1 MAPKIIVVDDEQPVL
16 NLLKRLVEPLGFE
29 VLTLADSREAALRLE
44 TEKFDGAILDVHMP
58 YLDGFKLCERLRAT
72 SLNRDV
78 PVVMLTG
85 LDDAESMRRGF
96 NAGTTFFLGKPFTRE
111 KIYSL
116 FRAIRGVILR
126 EKRRHGRLPY
136 RTMVACQWHSQHF
149 MAASLNLGERGMML
163 ENSGGVSVG
172 EEVSL
177 EFMLPHADE
186 RVKVRA
192 KLLRRE
198 PPDRTALEFL
208 NLSPDDRNVIQQ
220 YILVGVKH

>member
-29 VLTLADSREAALRLE
+29 VLTLADSREAARRLE
-44 TEKFDGAILDVHMP
+44 TEKFDAAILDVHMP
-58 YLDGFKLCERLRAT
+58 NLDGFKLCERLRAT

-96 NAGTTFFLGKPFTRE
+96 NAGTTFFLGKPFTPG
-111 KIYSL
+111 KIHAL

-126 EKRRHGRLPY
+126 EKRRHARLPY
-136 RTMVACQWHSQHF
+136 RTMVACQWHFQHF
-149 MAASLNLGERGMML
+149 RTASLNLGEGGMML

-198 PPDRTALEFL
+198 PPDRAALEFL
-208 NLSPDDRNVIQQ
+208 NLSLDDQSVIQQ
-220 YILVGVKH
+220 YILVGVKD